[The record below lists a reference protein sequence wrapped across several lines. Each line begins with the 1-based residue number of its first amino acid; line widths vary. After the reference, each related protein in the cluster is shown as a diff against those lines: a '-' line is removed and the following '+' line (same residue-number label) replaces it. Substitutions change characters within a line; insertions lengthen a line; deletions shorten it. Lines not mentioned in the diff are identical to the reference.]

1 MAKQTLQQKYN
12 KLMNSLCLEHLTI
25 GTMYSQGTEGWGK
38 EEMIKEVKYQLS
50 LYYQWG
56 TSVGD
61 MREDDPATWR
71 KEVGRLKRFLQNA

>member
-56 TSVGD
+56 TSSGD

-71 KEVGRLKRFLQNA
+71 KEVNKLKRFLQTA

>member
-25 GTMYSQGTEGWGK
+25 GTTYSQGTEGWGK

-56 TSVGD
+56 TSAGD
-61 MREDDPATWR
+61 MREDDPTTWR
-71 KEVGRLKRFLQNA
+71 KEVGRLKRFLQTA

>member
-1 MAKQTLQQKYN
+1 MAKKTLQTKYN
-12 KLMNSLCLEHLTI
+12 NLMNSLCLEHLTI
-25 GTMYSQGTEGWGK
+25 GTTYSQGTEGWGK

-56 TSVGD
+56 TSAGD

-71 KEVGRLKRFLQNA
+71 KEVNKLKRFLQTA

>member
-1 MAKQTLQQKYN
+1 MTKQTLQQKYN

-25 GTMYSQGTEGWGK
+25 GTTYSQGTEGWGK

-61 MREDDPATWR
+61 MREDDPTTWK

>member
-12 KLMNSLCLEHLTI
+12 NLMNSLCLEHLTI
-25 GTMYSQGTEGWGK
+25 GTTYSQGTEGWGK
-38 EEMIKEVKYQLS
+38 EEMIKEVEYQLS

-56 TSVGD
+56 TSAGD

-71 KEVGRLKRFLQNA
+71 KEVGRLKRFLQTA

>member
-1 MAKQTLQQKYN
+1 MAKQTLQTKYN
-12 KLMNSLCLEHLTI
+12 NLMNSLCLEHLTI

-56 TSVGD
+56 TSAGD

-71 KEVGRLKRFLQNA
+71 KEVNKLKRFLQTA

>member
-1 MAKQTLQQKYN
+1 MAKQTLQHKYN

-25 GTMYSQGTEGWGK
+25 GTTYSQGTEGWGK

-56 TSVGD
+56 TSAGD

-71 KEVGRLKRFLQNA
+71 KEVNKLKRFLQTA

>member
-12 KLMNSLCLEHLTI
+12 KLMNSLSLEHLTI
-25 GTMYSQGTEGWGK
+25 GTVYSQGTEGWGK

-56 TSVGD
+56 TSAGD
-61 MREDDPATWR
+61 MREDDPVAWR
-71 KEVGRLKRFLQNA
+71 KEVGRLKRFLQTA

>member
-1 MAKQTLQQKYN
+1 MAKRTLQQKYN

-25 GTMYSQGTEGWGK
+25 GTKYSQGTEGWGK

-56 TSVGD
+56 TSAGD
-61 MREDDPATWR
+61 MREDDPATWE
-71 KEVGRLKRFLQNA
+71 KEVGKLKRFLQTA

>member
-1 MAKQTLQQKYN
+1 MTKQTLQQKYN

-25 GTMYSQGTEGWGK
+25 GTTYSQGTEGWGK

-61 MREDDPATWR
+61 MRADDPTTWK

>member
-25 GTMYSQGTEGWGK
+25 GTTYSQGTEGWGK

-56 TSVGD
+56 TSAGD
-61 MREDDPATWR
+61 MREDDSATWR
-71 KEVGRLKRFLQNA
+71 KEVNKLKRFLQTA

>member
-12 KLMNSLCLEHLTI
+12 NLMNSLCLEHLTI

-38 EEMIKEVKYQLS
+38 EEMIKEVKHQLS

-56 TSVGD
+56 TSAGD

-71 KEVGRLKRFLQNA
+71 KEVNKLKRFLQTA